1 MSASNASPPE
11 PESQPETNPAQAAA
25 SLDASAIVAPLPEGE
40 RASAKRAKLNSI
52 LSLIIAGICGYLAS
66 MLWMPGNSYSGD
78 TLRLSDRE
86 KVISKNLRNHVEMLA
101 STIGERN
108 ISHYDNLERSAV
120 YIEECLSKAGYSA
133 KPQIYDVDGKPCRNI
148 EVEILGKKYAKEILV
163 IGAHYDSAPNSPGA
177 DDNGSGVAAVLELA
191 KLLKGRQFDR
201 TIRLVL
207 FPNEEP
213 PYFRTKTMGSYRYAE
228 AARERQDNI
237 IGMLALETL
246 GTYSNE
252 PGSQHYPIRGGT
264 LFYPNKGNFI
274 TFVAS
279 QSSSAFNRECIGA
292 FRRLVDF
299 PSEGFSLPNF
309 ILGVNYSDDWSFQ
322 KFDYPAVM
330 VTDTAP
336 FRSETYH
343 QPSDL
348 ANKLDYDNLTRVVA
362 GLSSMI
368 GAVAGEQ
375 SK

>member
-1 MSASNASPPE
+1 MSASKDSPPE
-11 PESQPETNPAQAAA
+11 PENQPETKQDQTKA
-25 SLDASAIVAPLPEGE
+25 SGEAVAIVAVPVEAE

-52 LSLIIAGICGYLAS
+52 LSLTIAGICGYLAS

-78 TLRLSDRE
+78 TLRLSDKE
-86 KVISKNLRNHVEMLA
+86 KVLSQNLRNHVEMLA

-108 ISHYDNLERSAV
+108 IKHYDNLEQAAC
-120 YIEECLSKAGYSA
+120 YIENCLKKAGYSP
-133 KPQIYDVDGKPCRNI
+133 KRQIYDVDDKPCRNI
-148 EVEILGKKYAKEILV
+148 EVEILGKKYPKEILV
-163 IGAHYDSAPNSPGA
+163 VGAHYDSAPGSPGA
-177 DDNGSGVAAVLELA
+177 DDNGSGVAAVLELVT
-191 KLLKGRQFDR
+191 LLKDRQFDR

-228 AARERQDNI
+228 AARSRQDNI
-237 IGMLALETL
+237 IGMLALETM

-375 SK
+375 TK

>member
-1 MSASNASPPE
+1 MSASKDSPPE
-11 PESQPETNPAQAAA
+11 PESQPESKPDQAPASDGAAA
-25 SLDASAIVAPLPEGE
+25 IAIAPSEAE

-52 LSLIIAGICGYLAS
+52 LSLVIAGICGYLAS

-78 TLRLSDRE
+78 TLRLSDKE
-86 KVISKNLRNHVEMLA
+86 KVVSQNLRNHVEMLA

-108 ISHYDNLERSAV
+108 ISHYDNLERTAC
-120 YIEECLSKAGYSA
+120 YIEDCFKKAGYSSR
-133 KPQIYDVDGKPCRNI
+133 PQIYDVDGKPCRNI
-148 EVEILGKKYAKEILV
+148 EVETLGQKYPKEILV
-163 IGAHYDSAPNSPGA
+163 VGAHYDSAPTSPGA
-177 DDNGSGVAAVLELA
+177 DDNGSGVAAVLEIA

-228 AARERQDNI
+228 AARERQDHI
-237 IGMLALETL
+237 IGMLALETM

-336 FRSETYH
+336 YRNETYH

-375 SK
+375 TK

>member
-1 MSASNASPPE
+1 MSGSKDTEPVPKPE
-11 PESQPETNPAQAAA
+11 PKPESAAP
-25 SLDASAIVAPLPEGE
+25 SVDAALSATEQ
-40 RASAKRAKLNSI
+40 ASAKRAKLNSI

-66 MLWMPGNSYSGD
+66 MLWMPGNSYTGD
-78 TLRLSDRE
+78 TLRLSDSE
-86 KVISKNLRNHVEMLA
+86 KVMSQNLRNHVVMLA

-108 ISHYDNLERSAV
+108 IKHYDNLERAAH
-120 YIEECLSKAGYSA
+120 YIEESLSKSGYSSKA
-133 KPQIYDVDGKPCRNI
+133 QVYDVEGKQCRNI
-148 EVEILGKKYAKEILV
+148 EVEIVGQKYAKEILV
-163 IGAHYDSAPNSPGA
+163 VGAHYDSAPNCPGA

-191 KLLKGRQFDR
+191 RLLKGRQFDK

-213 PYFRTKTMGSYRYAE
+213 PYFRTKTMGSYHYAE
-228 AARERQDNI
+228 GAHERHENI
-237 IGMLALETL
+237 IGMLALETM

-252 PGSQHYPIRGGT
+252 PGSQHYPVRGGT

-309 ILGVNYSDDWSFQ
+309 ILGVNFSDDWSFQ

-330 VTDTAP
+330 ITDTAP
-336 FRSETYH
+336 YRIETYH
-343 QPSDL
+343 KPNDL
-348 ANKLDYDNLTRVVA
+348 PDNLDYDNLTRVVA

-375 SK
+375 K